1 MTKLLTS
8 LATISILISAMLYTN
23 SVAYYGGYFSAFNL
37 DSDILFRNT
46 DQVIY
51 HGFLLTLPKSLS
63 FLMILVIFTAF
74 LFITIVIYLL
84 AFKYRKAKNV
94 TLKKDIFKYSG
105 KSLTTFLSFW
115 VLWAFGLLVVVSSY
129 LLFLVSIET
138 EGKNEANTLKTKI
151 ATGEKITLTCASSEY
166 IVKTGYNSIINIF
179 CGANL
184 CVGST
189 KDFDEFIY
197 FDPKN
202 SSFKRISGTNCND
215 YKSEINSKGPIS
227 HLKIPTQHPALK
239 SVNEKSEEEAKNH
252 EVLVGKSKS
261 NI

>member
-51 HGFLLTLPKSLS
+51 HGFLLTLPNTLT

-74 LFITIVIYLL
+74 LFIVIVIYLL
-84 AFKYRKAKNV
+84 AFKYRRAKKV
-94 TLKKDIFKYSG
+94 VLKNDIFKYSG

-115 VLWAFGLLVVVSSY
+115 VLWAFGLLVIISSY
-129 LLFLVSIET
+129 LLFLVNIET
-138 EGKNEANTLKTKI
+138 QGKDEANTLKTKI
-151 ATGEKITLTCASSEY
+151 TTGEKITLTCASSEY
-166 IVKTGYNSIINIF
+166 IIEQGYNSIINIF

-202 SSFKRISGTNCND
+202 SSFKRISGTSCND
-215 YKSEINSKGPIS
+215 YRSGIQTHKPRQDNS
-227 HLKIPTQHPALK
+227 PASQPVERK
-239 SVNEKSEEEAKNH
+239 V
-252 EVLVGKSKS
+252 
-261 NI
+261 